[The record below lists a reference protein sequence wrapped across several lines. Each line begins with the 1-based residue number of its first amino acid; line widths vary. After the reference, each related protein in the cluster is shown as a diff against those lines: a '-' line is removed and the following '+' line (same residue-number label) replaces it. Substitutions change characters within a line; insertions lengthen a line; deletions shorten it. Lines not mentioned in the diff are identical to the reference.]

1 MAKYL
6 SQEWLDETKAMAGDQ
21 PERPGASVKMN
32 YVVTGGPGGEDVT
45 YHWILENGKL
55 LESKLGPLD
64 DAEVTL
70 TMAYDDAV
78 KQAKGELDP
87 NAAFM
92 QGRVKVTGNMAKLM
106 SLLPLTN
113 APEYKELQ
121 TRISKVTEF

>member
-6 SQEWLDETKAMAGDQ
+6 SQEWLDETREMAADQ

-32 YVVTGGPGGEDVT
+32 YVVTGAPEGDVT

-55 LESKLGPLD
+55 VESKLGALD
-64 DAEVTL
+64 DGEVTL
-70 TMAYDDAV
+70 TMTYDDAV
-78 KQAKGELDP
+78 KQAKGELDA

-113 APEYKELQ
+113 APEYKALQ
-121 TRISKVTEF
+121 AKISEVTEY